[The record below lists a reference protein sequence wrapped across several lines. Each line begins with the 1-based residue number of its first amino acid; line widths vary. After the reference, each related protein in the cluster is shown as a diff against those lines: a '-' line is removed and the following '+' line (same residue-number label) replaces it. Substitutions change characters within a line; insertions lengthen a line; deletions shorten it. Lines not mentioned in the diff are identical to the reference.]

1 MPKNIM
7 MNVVGRLRALTG
19 DDRAQDLMEYGLLVG
34 LIALVAIVGV
44 TGVGTA
50 ADTVWTGIVAGLK
63 AAL

>member
-1 MPKNIM
+1 MPNHIAKI
-7 MNVVGRLRALTG
+7 VARLRALAG
-19 DDRAQDLMEYGLLVG
+19 DDRAQDLLEYGLLVG

-50 ADTVWTGIVAGLK
+50 ADTMWTGIVAGLK